1 MEILVS
7 AGMIIFA
14 IAFFYV
20 YFWHQQYCFVMPRFH

>member
-14 IAFFYV
+14 IAFLLYV
-20 YFWHQQYCFVMPRFH
+20 WHQQYCFVMPRFH

>member
-14 IAFFYV
+14 IAFFL
-20 YFWHQQYCFVMPRFH
+20 FICFGISNIVL

>member
-14 IAFFYV
+14 IAFFIYILG
-20 YFWHQQYCFVMPRFH
+20 HQQYCFVMPRFH

>member
-7 AGMIIFA
+7 VGMIIFA

-20 YFWHQQYCFVMPRFH
+20 YFFGISNIVL

>member
-14 IAFFYV
+14 IAFFLCIFFGISNIV
-20 YFWHQQYCFVMPRFH
+20 L

>member
-14 IAFFYV
+14 IAFFMYI
-20 YFWHQQYCFVMPRFH
+20 FWHQQYCFVMPRFH